1 LVAAHVVTVAFT
13 GRVPCRVTGTVRKGD
28 LMVSAGNG
36 QARAELHP
44 APGTIIGKALANHDG
59 IEGTIEVVVGRF

>member
-1 LVAAHVVTVAFT
+1 
-13 GRVPCRVTGTVRKGD
+13 

-36 QARAELHP
+36 QARAESHP